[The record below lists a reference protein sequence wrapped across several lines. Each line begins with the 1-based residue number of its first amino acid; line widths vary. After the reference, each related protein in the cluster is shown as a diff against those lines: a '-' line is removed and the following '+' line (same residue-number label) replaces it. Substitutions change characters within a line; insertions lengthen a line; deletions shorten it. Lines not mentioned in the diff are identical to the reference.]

1 MNLAMQ
7 INNTD
12 IQHAFE
18 AFKSGGVIL
27 IPSDVCWEVACD
39 ATNAEA
45 LEKLNKLMNIGS
57 GSVTVL
63 VDVSGRIPSYVSDVP
78 DIAWDLIDLS
88 DTSLN
93 LILPNAKNLAKNAVK
108 DNGSA
113 EFRVVNAEFCQRL
126 INRLGKP
133 IAAFPACRR
142 PCSIDS
148 IDSKIKSGVDYIV
161 PDNYFTPISNKLP
174 GIIAIGKNGEV
185 KVIRE

>member
-1 MNLAMQ
+1 
-7 INNTD
+7 
-12 IQHAFE
+12 
-18 AFKSGGVIL
+18 
-27 IPSDVCWEVACD
+27 
-39 ATNAEA
+39 
-45 LEKLNKLMNIGS
+45 
-57 GSVTVL
+57 
-63 VDVSGRIPSYVSDVP
+63 
-78 DIAWDLIDLS
+78 
-88 DTSLN
+88 
-93 LILPNAKNLAKNAVK
+93 LAKNAVK
-108 DNGSA
+108 GNGSA

-133 IAAFPACRR
+133 IAAFPACKR